1 MKKVFLIHPILFAI
15 ISVIIIFSANVE
27 FIPFSQLWLPLFLTG
42 LLGTI
47 LFISLGLIF
56 KNFHLSALIASPF
69 YLFFLFAGSIYAFVA
84 ELIVDWKYRYIV
96 LLVIAIITI
105 LALSFFYYQI
115 IIRRKTHRF
124 LNLNKIFFVVACF
137 ILVTNL
143 ADIAFRYKSNQREHL
158 PNITFS
164 LLTANENA
172 VRPDI
177 YYIILDEYASLDQ
190 IKEDYGY
197 DNTQFAERLKRKG
210 FVIAKNSTT
219 KYASTS
225 YSLCESLNMGKFEQV
240 NSNISSFSSII
251 AKKLG
256 FIKEKDKLILE
267 RIRYNNVVG
276 VLKHLG
282 YKYVHFGS
290 WWRETKYNKNADKNV
305 NYYGFKT
312 NNELLDLVIESSF
325 IRFLI
330 NKNANIFINLKLY
343 IDGLKFCF
351 DELKKIVYYES
362 PKFVFA
368 HLLIPHEPFVFKENG
383 ETILERDERK
393 LDNKSL
399 YLSQYIFTTKIIEE
413 IVDAIL
419 KTSKEPPIII
429 IQSDHGSRF
438 YPKNEHKIFC
448 ALYLP
453 YGGSTIVD
461 DNIMPGEIF
470 QKIFKFYFGIDE
482 KDL

>member
-56 KNFHLSALIASPF
+56 KNFYLSALIASPF
-69 YLFFLFAGSIYAFVA
+69 YLFFLFVGSIYAFVA

-124 LNLNKIFFVVACF
+124 LNLNKIFFAVACF

-143 ADIAFRYKSNQREHL
+143 AEIAFRYKSNQREHL

-210 FVIAKNSTT
+210 FVIPKNSTT
-219 KYASTS
+219 KYASTNN
-225 YSLCESLNMGKFEQV
+225 SLCESLNMGKIELV
-240 NSNISSFSSII
+240 NSDASSFLSKITEFT
-251 AKKLG
+251 G
-256 FIKEKDKLILE
+256 FVEKKDKIVME
-267 RIRYNNVVG
+267 RIRNNEVVN
-276 VLKHLG
+276 VLKNLG
-282 YKYVHFGS
+282 YKYIHFGS
-290 WWRETKYNKNADKNV
+290 WWRETKYNTHADKNI
-305 NYYGFKT
+305 NYYGCRV
-312 NNELLDLVIESSF
+312 NNELSALLLESSF
-325 IRFLI
+325 FRLFFI
-330 NKNANIFINLKLY
+330 NKELYRNGIRYAFDNLN
-343 IDGLKFCF
+343 
-351 DELKKIVYYES
+351 KIPSYES
-362 PKFVFA
+362 PKFVFF
-368 HLLIPHEPFVFKENG
+368 HLFLPHAPFVFKDNG
-383 ETILERDERK
+383 ESVSWRESSS
-393 LDNKSL
+393 LDHNSL
-399 YLSQYIFTTKIIEE
+399 YLGQYIFTTKMIEKT
-413 IVDAIL
+413 VHLIL
-419 KTSKEPPIII
+419 ATSKEPPIII
-429 IQSDHGSRF
+429 LQSDHGSRF
-438 YPKNEHKIFC
+438 YPKNKHKIFC